1 MGRQSC
7 EKLLCLYENIK
18 NRKTAVLKKSY
29 TAKDSTDKFCGPYPC
44 LNFSSRLR

>member
-29 TAKDSTDKFCGPYPC
+29 TAKDSTDKFSG
-44 LNFSSRLR
+44 RTRA